1 MSIMK
6 MTDSEVP
13 AFLDFCRKHRAD
25 LDDSFLSDDDLA
37 EFSLDET
44 NPAFI
49 ALDDEGQMIGAAS
62 LVLNDY
68 ARRGRKARL
77 RILHAENGDPAL
89 YGQLLERLLPLTGGL
104 DKLNIFVPLK
114 NRPVMQLL
122 EQSGFAV
129 ERYSYILVRDVEK
142 VPEYILPP
150 GYTLRPLRPGMDEE
164 RWCHVRNTGFS
175 RLQGSETP
183 VDPGMVR
190 SLTQAADYLEG
201 GLLML
206 FHGEEAVGIVRG
218 SADEA
223 EGRQAMSIG
232 PLALLPEHQGKGL
245 GRILL
250 KAAVAF
256 AHRLGYSQVILC
268 VNAENDRAKALY
280 LSEGFREADA
290 AVCLAYRLNEQER

>member
-6 MTDSEVP
+6 LTESALP
-13 AFLDFCRKHRAD
+13 AFLDFCRKHRSE
-25 LDDSFLSDDDLA
+25 LDDSFLNDDELA
-37 EFSLDET
+37 GFSLDEA

-49 ALDDEGQMIGAAS
+49 AVDEEGRMIGASS

-68 ARRGRKARL
+68 SRRGRKARL
-77 RILHAENGDPAL
+77 RILFAENGDPAL
-89 YGQLLERLLPLTGGL
+89 YRQLLERLLPLTGGL
-104 DKLNIFVPLK
+104 DKLNIFVPLR
-114 NRPVMQLL
+114 NRPVIQLL

-129 ERYSYILVRDVEK
+129 ERYSFILMRDVEAA
-142 VPEYILPP
+142 PEYTLPP
-150 GYTLRPLRPGMDEE
+150 GYMLRPLRSVMDEE
-164 RWCHVRNTGFS
+164 AWCHVRNTGFA

-206 FHGEEAVGIVRG
+206 YHGEEAVGIVRG

-223 EGRQAMSIG
+223 EGQPAMSIG

-256 AHRLGYSQVILC
+256 AHRQDYSQVILC

-290 AVCLAYRLNEQER
+290 AVCFVYRLNEQD